1 MRHLL
6 AAFLAAIAMFMW
18 GFTAWAA
25 LDLYK
30 FAFPTVGTSSESAIV
45 STLATELP
53 EDGAYFVPH
62 VPAGYGQGTEDPA
75 KQAEFDSFE
84 TRMRTGP
91 TALILFHKG
100 GSEPMDPMEFVRGFA
115 VEFVSALL
123 MACVLSSVS
132 GGFGRRA
139 YVGFTIA
146 LFASTACFG
155 VMGNFMHMPLAF
167 IGAFWLDTIIVWTMC
182 AVIIAWILP
191 VRRTA

>member
-100 GSEPMDPMEFVRGFA
+100 GSEPMDLMEFVRGFA
-115 VEFVSALL
+115 A
-123 MACVLSSVS
+123 
-132 GGFGRRA
+132 R
-139 YVGFTIA
+139 
-146 LFASTACFG
+146 
-155 VMGNFMHMPLAF
+155 
-167 IGAFWLDTIIVWTMC
+167 
-182 AVIIAWILP
+182 
-191 VRRTA
+191 

>member
-75 KQAEFDSFE
+75 KQAEFERQHAAQPSQ
-84 TRMRTGP
+84 
-91 TALILFHKG
+91 G
-100 GSEPMDPMEFVRGFA
+100 GSRIVPQEVQDFTEDDLDAADSDPSEPDE
-115 VEFVSALL
+115 E
-123 MACVLSSVS
+123 
-132 GGFGRRA
+132 
-139 YVGFTIA
+139 
-146 LFASTACFG
+146 
-155 VMGNFMHMPLAF
+155 
-167 IGAFWLDTIIVWTMC
+167 
-182 AVIIAWILP
+182 
-191 VRRTA
+191 